1 MSPKPYS
8 LAVDEAKE
16 EDLLKDVEQDFQPQL
31 KILVNKRWNDSDS
44 TTEATPVSIEGRI
57 TISF

>member
-8 LAVDEAKE
+8 LAVDEVKE
-16 EDLLKDVEQDFQPQL
+16 EDLLKDVEKDFQPQL
-31 KILVNKRWNDSDS
+31 KVLINKRWNNSDS
-44 TTEATPVSIEGRI
+44 TTEVTPVCIEGRI